1 MTISHIAV
9 DPERSPAKAVPAGL
23 LQALPVLPGE
33 SAVEW
38 HNHRAGVVKSLAA
51 VGTVEIALAERVAY
65 CLWRLRRLA
74 AYETATLA
82 LGLDES
88 AAESNGDGVIV
99 AKIRGTVLQ
108 IPLPSGVRLDND
120 PVRQRLEATEGK
132 LQEKRRTIALWER
145 LLPVLNG
152 APGIS
157 PSTPLD
163 GSDVAAVLQG
173 LAGYMPPGLDPEAP
187 DFLKEVNVPDEASDK
202 PWNWKGWTVA
212 MLRKAIAAIAK
223 SSADATVLARWVTDR
238 ERALAS
244 DREELARLEQEAQEL
259 RERWCHQR
267 LLPEAATR
275 EGLSQY
281 EAHVARQL
289 EVALERLESLQS
301 VRAG

>member
-1 MTISHIAV
+1 MTISHAV
-9 DPERSPAKAVPAGL
+9 AKQARSAAKAVPDGL

-33 SAVEW
+33 SALEW

-82 LGLDES
+82 LSLDES
-88 AAESNGDGVIV
+88 AAESNGQGVIV
-99 AKIRGTVLQ
+99 AKIQGTLLQ

-120 PVRQRLEATEGK
+120 PVRQRLQATQGK
-132 LQEKRRTIALWER
+132 LEEKRRAVALWDR

-152 APGIS
+152 APGIL

-163 GSDVAAVLQG
+163 GTDVAAALQD
-173 LAGYMPPGLDPEAP
+173 LAGYMPHRLDTEDP
-187 DFLKEVNVPDEASDK
+187 DFLKEVGVPDEECDK
-202 PWNWKGWTVA
+202 PWNWNGWTVA
-212 MLRKAIAAIAK
+212 MLRQAIAAMAR
-223 SSADATVLARWVTDR
+223 SSADATALARWVKDR

-244 DREELARLEQEAQEL
+244 DREELARLEQEAQDS
-259 RERWCHQR
+259 RERRRQQR

-289 EVALERLESLQS
+289 EVTLERLEGLQS